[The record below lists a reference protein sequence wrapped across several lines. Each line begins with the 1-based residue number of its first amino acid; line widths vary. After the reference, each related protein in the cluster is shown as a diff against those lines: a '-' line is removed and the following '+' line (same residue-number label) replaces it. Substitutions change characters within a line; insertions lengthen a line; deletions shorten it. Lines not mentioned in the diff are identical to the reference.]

1 MRLREAVEEEASGLS
16 KRQRVFHPSGGPSLT
31 KQSEAEGAD
40 VNFIVAQW
48 LSGGTPVVNRMQ
60 AQYGD
65 FSSGIDYTAAM
76 NAVRDAER
84 DFMALPAA
92 VRSHVDNDPAE
103 FLRLVHDPE
112 RRDELEQLGLLDIDI
127 PPESAKRVVER
138 VLKEKEEAAAIAA
151 EEAARQSVSGDDPGD
166 SSPPGES

>member
-1 MRLREAVEEEASGLS
+1 MRPKGDSIR
-16 KRQRVFHPSGGPSLT
+16 RVYHPTGGPSLT

-76 NAVRDAER
+76 NAVKDAER

-103 FLRLVHDPE
+103 FLRLVHDPD
-112 RRDELEQLGLLDIDI
+112 RRDELEQLGLLDIEI
-127 PPESAKRVVER
+127 PPESATRVVER
-138 VLKEKEEAAAIAA
+138 VLKEKEEEAAAKAA
-151 EEAARQSVSGDDPGD
+151 VEAARQSASDEPGD